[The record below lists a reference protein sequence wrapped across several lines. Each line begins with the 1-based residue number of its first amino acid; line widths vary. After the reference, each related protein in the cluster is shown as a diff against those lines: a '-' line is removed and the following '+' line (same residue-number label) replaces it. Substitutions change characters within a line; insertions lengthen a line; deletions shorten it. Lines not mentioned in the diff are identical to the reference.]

1 MKRGG
6 FTLILSLML
15 ALCLV
20 QGAAAADFVEVI
32 GGDVDPASG
41 GDLAPGEQV
50 IVHVVVKLTGSGD
63 KGTFNIN
70 EELEAYTELDD
81 PEWDYTVKV
90 NKQGIPKQT
99 SSRYVRL
106 LGWDISYPDEN
117 DVTVDYALAGKVPAV
132 SQTSKTALFRL
143 RQLDEDGKVWAG
155 NELLIER
162 TVINPGDVDKIRDL
176 REEQIN
182 ELRTSIDEYTALDV
196 NVAQAEQ
203 LYQQAD
209 QKVDQSKTASYSQA
223 NVLLGGEA
231 GTLIE
236 QAEASLED
244 AYASKLIDSAQV
256 TIDQVNGDVSYFINN
271 RSMSGDTRVTAI
283 QNKVS
288 LAETKMSQ
296 AKDFRD
302 NKDYYQSRL
311 NANEA
316 QLTAN
321 EALAM
326 STEVREDIGEGGL
339 LPDFSG
345 LGTYVIILVVVV
357 IIAGVGFVIYRRYNK
372 WDELG

>member
-1 MKRGG
+1 
-6 FTLILSLML
+6 ML

-20 QGAAAADFVEVI
+20 QGAAAADFVQSVA
-32 GGDVDPASG
+32 DVEPAS

-50 IVHVVVKLTGSGD
+50 IVHVIVKLTGSGEN
-63 KGTFNIN
+63 TFDTND
-70 EELEAYTELDD
+70 ELEAYTELED
-81 PEWDYTVKV
+81 PEWDYSIIL
-90 NKQGIPKQT
+90 NKQGIPKQM

-106 LGWDISYPDEN
+106 LGWDLAYPDTNE
-117 DVTVDYALAGKVPAV
+117 VTIDYALSGKVPAV
-132 SQTSKTALFRL
+132 TQTTDMAVFRL
-143 RQLDEDGKVWAG
+143 RQLDVNG
-155 NELLIER
+155 NVPSGGELLIER
-162 TVINPGDVDKIRDL
+162 KVINPGDVDKTRDL
-176 REEQIN
+176 RKEQIG
-182 ELRTSIDEYTALDV
+182 ELRTSIDEYTALSV

-203 LYQQAD
+203 LYNQAD
-209 QKVDQSKTASYSQA
+209 DKIDQSKTSGYSQA
-223 NVLLGGEA
+223 NVLLTDA
-231 GTLIE
+231 GSLID

-244 AYASKLIDSAQV
+244 AYSSQLINNAQI
-256 TIDQVNGDVSYFINN
+256 TIDTVNGDINYFINN

-288 LAETKMSQ
+288 LSETQMSQ

-326 STEVREDIGEGGL
+326 STELRTDIGEGGL

-345 LGTYVIILVVVV
+345 LGIYVIIIVAVV
-357 IIAGVGFVIYRRYNK
+357 IIAGIGFVIYRRFNK

>member
-1 MKRGG
+1 MKRG
-6 FTLILSLML
+6 FTLLLSLIL

-20 QGAAAADFVEVI
+20 QGAAAANFVEIVTE
-32 GGDVDPASG
+32 VKPAS

-50 IVHVVVKLTGSGD
+50 TAHVVVKLTGSGE
-63 KGTFNIN
+63 KGTFNPK
-70 EELEAYTELDD
+70 EELEAYTELED
-81 PEWDYTVKV
+81 PEWDYTVLV

-99 SSRYVRL
+99 SSRYLRL
-106 LGWDISYPDEN
+106 LGWDLSYPDEN
-117 DVTVDYALAGKVPAV
+117 DVTIDYALSGKVPSV
-132 SQTSKTALFRL
+132 TQTSETALFRL
-143 RQLDEDGKVWAG
+143 RQLDEDGKVWPG

-162 TVINPGDVDKIRDL
+162 TVINPGDVDKTRDL
-176 REEQIN
+176 REEQIR
-182 ELRTSIDEYTALDV
+182 ELRTSIDEYTALGV

-209 QKVDQSKTASYSQA
+209 DKVDQSKTAGYSQA
-223 NVLLGGEA
+223 NVLLADA
-231 GTLIE
+231 GTIIE

-244 AYASKLIDSAQV
+244 AYASKLIDGAQV
-256 TIDQVNGDVSYFINN
+256 TIDKVNGDVSYFINN

-283 QNKVS
+283 QNKVA
-288 LAETKMSQ
+288 LAETKLSQ

-326 STEVREDIGEGGL
+326 STELREDIGEGGL

-345 LGTYVIILVVVV
+345 LGTYVIIIVVVVV
-357 IIAGVGFVIYRRYNK
+357 IAGIGFVIYRRFNK